1 MGPRGGVGVGALDL
15 SYGPDSLDLG
25 SCGGLGLGEMA
36 LRHGEGGAILA
47 GGDGYEYHLLPYH
60 SESVDEWG
68 VLGGL
73 LLLSSVAAEVYVEPY
88 LDEDEVALHAV
99 ESARVR

>member
-1 MGPRGGVGVGALDL
+1 MGPRDGAGVGALDFTSSPVL
-15 SYGPDSLDLG
+15 LDLG

-36 LRHGEGGAILA
+36 LRHGEGNASVA
-47 GGDGYEYHLLPYH
+47 DGDGHEFHLPPFRV
-60 SESVDEWG
+60 ESVDEWG

-73 LLLSSVAAEVYVEPY
+73 LLMSSVAAEISTKPY
-88 LDEDEVALHAV
+88 IDQNEVTLHAV